1 VPPAR
6 HVGNTTSSGT
16 LHVYRSCMRRV
27 VLISSNPLTSMR
39 GKQLE
44 ASMEHVSSHNA
55 FNILF
60 GLSFFA
66 SLAVVMFRFG

>member
-1 VPPAR
+1 
-6 HVGNTTSSGT
+6 
-16 LHVYRSCMRRV
+16 MRRV